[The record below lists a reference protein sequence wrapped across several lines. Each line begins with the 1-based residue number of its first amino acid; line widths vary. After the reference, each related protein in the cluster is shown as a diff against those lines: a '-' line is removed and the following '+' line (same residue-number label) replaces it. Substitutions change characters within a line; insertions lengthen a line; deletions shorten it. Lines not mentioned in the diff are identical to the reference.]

1 MTHNATKEGNS
12 LKRAL
17 SYKDLVF
24 YGMVFMVVIAPMSIF
39 GFVSREGH
47 GMAPLVYLV
56 GVICML
62 FTALSYRKMSAEFPI
77 AGSVYTYV
85 QKSINPHVGFLAGWL
100 ILLDYVF
107 APALLYALTA
117 SWCVAL
123 MPGTPFWLW
132 VVVFVALNTLI
143 NVRGIEYT
151 AKMDVFIF
159 TVSALA
165 LALFL
170 YYGIT
175 YVADGGGTGSFT
187 LAPFYQPNTINPA
200 FIGTAVTIAALSF
213 LGFDGI
219 STLAEEAREPRRD
232 VGRAIITAL
241 LVIGALFI
249 LQSYIA
255 TLIQPDFTK
264 MDENNAFFDAAL
276 LAGGPFL
283 KTVLLVVNILAI
295 GIANTMAAQAAA
307 SRVLFGMARDKFL
320 PKALSRVHAKYQT
333 PHISTLFMAALSLI
347 VALLTS
353 IDFLTKLINFGALT
367 SFIIL
372 NFSVFWLFFVKKQQR
387 SGLHLLNH
395 LVYPWLGMLIL
406 AYVWINFDKATL
418 TIGFIWLGC
427 GIVLGFFK
435 TKGYKELPSVQFG

>member
-1 MTHNATKEGNS
+1 
-12 LKRAL
+12 
-17 SYKDLVF
+17 
-24 YGMVFMVVIAPMSIF
+24 
-39 GFVSREGH
+39 
-47 GMAPLVYLV
+47 
-56 GVICML
+56 
-62 FTALSYRKMSAEFPI
+62 
-77 AGSVYTYV
+77 
-85 QKSINPHVGFLAGWL
+85 
-100 ILLDYVF
+100 
-107 APALLYALTA
+107 
-117 SWCVAL
+117 
-123 MPGTPFWLW
+123 
-132 VVVFVALNTLI
+132 
-143 NVRGIEYT
+143 
-151 AKMDVFIF
+151 
-159 TVSALA
+159 
-165 LALFL
+165 
-170 YYGIT
+170 
-175 YVADGGGTGSFT
+175 
-187 LAPFYQPNTINPA
+187 
-200 FIGTAVTIAALSF
+200 
-213 LGFDGI
+213 
-219 STLAEEAREPRRD
+219 
-232 VGRAIITAL
+232 IITAL

-387 SGLHLLNH
+387 NGLHLLNH

-435 TKGYKELPSVQFG
+435 TKGYKELPSIQFG